1 MRCQTISISRSNW
14 SFSAQTGLQKEM
26 KIFFCLHLKDI
37 NVQLL
42 LQFFLLYLQGQIY
55 AKSEQSAI
63 LHAFSVLQLQSTRHR
78 KKNNNCDQS
87 VNNSFL
93 SIQVS
98 PILASTFFTQ
108 KRRQKNEMRCQTI
121 SISLFHWSF
130 SAHFNWSLERDEN
143 YFSFA
148 S

>member
-1 MRCQTISISRSNW
+1 M
-14 SFSAQTGLQKEM
+14 
-26 KIFFCLHLKDI
+26 HLKDI

-42 LQFFLLYLQGQIY
+42 LHFFLLYLQGQIY

-93 SIQVS
+93 SIQVL
-98 PILASTFFTQ
+98 PILQALFSH
-108 KRRQKNEMRCQTI
+108 RNEDKKMR
-121 SISLFHWSF
+121 
-130 SAHFNWSLERDEN
+130 
-143 YFSFA
+143 
-148 S
+148 